1 MRWPNLCLQ
10 SLNSSGQKTWAPYD
24 ADSSLT
30 FMTFRE
36 WAPGPLGRRWRKEV
50 VACPRLFAEISPSP
64 VYYSGQRI
72 YCAVFH
78 PNQLRVHVFLKDNNS
93 RLSRAAVSPSPHGD
107 ADPSSKLAMQRGT
120 RCTRITNSLKK
131 PSRHCFFFTRW

>member
-1 MRWPNLCLQ
+1 MTVRWQ
-10 SLNSSGQKTWAPYD
+10 ISLVPWLPWAHP
-24 ADSSLT
+24 AHPT
-30 FMTFRE
+30 
-36 WAPGPLGRRWRKEV
+36 RRQFLDVWWSPWEAEEEEV
-50 VACPRLFAEISPSP
+50 VARLFAEISPFP

-131 PSRHCFFFTRW
+131 PSRQCFFFTRW